1 MIILAIVTDLPEI
14 AIAISAAWMHQFDVV
29 LGNLLG
35 GIAIQTLVVAVLDA
49 LDKSEPL
56 THKAGSLI
64 VALEGTLTVAVVT
77 VSLLGIQ
84 LPKEMSIAGISPA
97 DLLIVITWLGGIW
110 MLNRARKGLSWKLAD
125 TNTDVLDDKQGQ
137 NKDEQ
142 NGGKGDEAQQGKD
155 KPPATQQQGSK
166 EGSKQDDEQGEGD
179 SKDKQDEDKQEGDE
193 QDKPDMKRTWIVFIS
208 AAIATL
214 AAGAILEMSG
224 SAAADQIGMSGVVCG
239 ATILAAVTALPELS
253 TGYEAV
259 KLHNYEMAMSDVIGS
274 NAFLVVLFFPASLI
288 AGQPILAQGQ
298 RADLYLSALG
308 VLVTI
313 IYVWGLIVRSK
324 KKVLRVGIDSL
335 LVIIIYILGVIG
347 LIFLPQR

>member
-1 MIILAIVTDLPEI
+1 
-14 AIAISAAWMHQFDVV
+14 
-29 LGNLLG
+29 
-35 GIAIQTLVVAVLDA
+35 
-49 LDKSEPL
+49 
-56 THKAGSLI
+56 
-64 VALEGTLTVAVVT
+64 
-77 VSLLGIQ
+77 
-84 LPKEMSIAGISPA
+84 
-97 DLLIVITWLGGIW
+97 
-110 MLNRARKGLSWKLAD
+110 
-125 TNTDVLDDKQGQ
+125 
-137 NKDEQ
+137 
-142 NGGKGDEAQQGKD
+142 
-155 KPPATQQQGSK
+155 
-166 EGSKQDDEQGEGD
+166 
-179 SKDKQDEDKQEGDE
+179 
-193 QDKPDMKRTWIVFIS
+193 MKRTWIVFII

-224 SAAADQIGMSGVVCG
+224 SAAADQIGMSGVVFG